1 MQSTFWVDWLKA
13 VFFPTDR
20 VALSSPLAASLPP
33 RLNLDYL
40 HELAIVQQAIHPNR
54 RGRVSFRGSS
64 WFALC
69 KANIVLLP
77 GRVVRVTGR
86 YNTTLVV
93 EPLPDLAH

>member
-1 MQSTFWVDWLKA
+1 M
-13 VFFPTDR
+13 
-20 VALSSPLAASLPP
+20 LPS

-40 HELAIVQQAIHPNR
+40 HELAIVQQTIRPNR

-64 WFALC
+64 WFALS

-93 EPLPDLAH
+93 EPLSDLAH